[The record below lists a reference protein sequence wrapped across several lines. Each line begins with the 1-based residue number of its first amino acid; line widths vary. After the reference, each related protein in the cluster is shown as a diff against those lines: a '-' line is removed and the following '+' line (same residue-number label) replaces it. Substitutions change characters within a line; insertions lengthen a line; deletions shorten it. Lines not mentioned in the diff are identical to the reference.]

1 MKTTYYKLSG
11 HPQVSFKAAVVADLH
26 DRPYGEILAILRRE
40 RPDLILIPG
49 DLSEWLKPE
58 KTPADRPG
66 LGLLAE
72 CAALAPTFYSFGN
85 HEIGGCH
92 GRIYKAKLA
101 GEGDLPAFEPAP
113 KWREII
119 ESSGA
124 TLLDNSFVT
133 WNDPVAGD
141 PVTGDPVIGDL
152 VIGGLGSGLL
162 NHGWVPDLDWL
173 DDFTAA
179 PGYKLLLCHHPEY
192 FDRYLRP
199 YDIDLIV
206 AGHAHG
212 GQWRV
217 FGRGVYA
224 PDQHLFPKYTSGVH
238 EDRLVISRGV
248 ANTLSPIPRFF
259 NRREVV
265 VVSVGANRNEE

>member
-1 MKTTYYKLSG
+1 MKTTYYRLRPRD
-11 HPQVSFKAAVVADLH
+11 PQISFKAAVVADLH
-26 DRPYGEILAILRRE
+26 DRPHGEILAILRCE

-49 DLSEWLKPE
+49 DLTEWLKPE

-66 LGLLAE
+66 LGLLAA
-72 CAALAPTFYSFGN
+72 CAAIAPTFYSFGN

-101 GEGDLPAFEPAP
+101 GEEDLPAFELDA
-113 KWREII
+113 KWRGII
-119 ESSGA
+119 ENSGA
-124 TLLDNSFVT
+124 ILLDNAFVIL
-133 WNDPVAGD
+133 NG
-141 PVTGDPVIGDL
+141 L

-162 NHGWVPDLDWL
+162 NHGWVPDLAWL
-173 DDFTAA
+173 GDFTAT

-212 GQWRV
+212 GQWRI

-224 PDQHLFPKYTSGVH
+224 PDQHLFPQYTSGVH

-265 VVSVGANRNEE
+265 VVECRGQSE